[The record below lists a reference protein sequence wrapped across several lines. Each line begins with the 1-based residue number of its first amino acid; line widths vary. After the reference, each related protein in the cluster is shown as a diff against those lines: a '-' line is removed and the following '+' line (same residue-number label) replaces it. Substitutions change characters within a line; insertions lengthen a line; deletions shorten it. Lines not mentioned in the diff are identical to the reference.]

1 MANSNLTNAKRAKS
15 GEFYTQYG
23 DIEKEIGAYLE
34 YGAAV
39 WRQSFVDRA
48 GGDYRGIVD
57 SLLARQ
63 GFERDRKIVICQ
75 K

>member
-48 GGDYRGIVD
+48 GGDYRG
-57 SLLARQ
+57 
-63 GFERDRKIVICQ
+63 C
-75 K
+75 